1 MAFTHNQTCTPRDLN
16 GGTIRGWMHTNG
28 LQTNIYD
35 QSHFLSIYFRE
46 ARRLIDERARRAPDI
61 VDLARANFLDG
72 YKRDEDLYIK
82 SRALGVAVRAD
93 NKST

>member
-46 ARRLIDERARRAPDI
+46 GRIQLKLTERFCNYPPRPPRTAP
-61 VDLARANFLDG
+61 
-72 YKRDEDLYIK
+72 
-82 SRALGVAVRAD
+82 VRAD